1 MFLSSLSQSSLPLY
15 RGLPKYLLVHFFI
28 NLNLVFTFARVF
40 TEDPLIYLCFLLN
53 GSLDRDMSSYFT

>member
-15 RGLPKYLLVHFFI
+15 RGLPKYLHFVI

-40 TEDPLIYLCFLLN
+40 TVDPLIYLCFLLN